1 MISKLDAND
10 HYEIVNLIAE
20 GGMGAVYKAKKVGA
34 AGFEKT
40 VAIKMMLDKL
50 AGDRRNVDDF
60 VGEAKLVANLIHE
73 NIVQIYDLAQCPEGF
88 YFVLEFVDG
97 ISLYD
102 FIDFHLKI
110 RRQLPLNLAVFIAA
124 RVARGL
130 AYAHSRRDAA
140 GRPLGIV
147 HCDVCPHNVLINTE
161 GVPKITDFGIAR
173 ITTQAFA
180 GRVSGK
186 LAFMAPEQARRE
198 EVDFRSDIYSLG
210 IVLFF
215 MISGKMARDLSP
227 SLTEILHNV
236 RQNKLDW
243 TQLPADLPGELVGM
257 LKKMLADDPA
267 DRYSDTSLL
276 AKDLEYFIYKD
287 GYGPTIVTLA
297 NYMRELLPG
306 RFGSAA
312 PEETAPID
320 DLDRTMV
327 LDRTIVLNDRELNQ
341 G

>member
-1 MISKLDAND
+1 M
-10 HYEIVNLIAE
+10 
-20 GGMGAVYKAKKVGA
+20 
-34 AGFEKT
+34 
-40 VAIKMMLDKL
+40 
-50 AGDRRNVDDF
+50 
-60 VGEAKLVANLIHE
+60 
-73 NIVQIYDLAQCPEGF
+73 
-88 YFVLEFVDG
+88 
-97 ISLYD
+97 
-102 FIDFHLKI
+102 
-110 RRQLPLNLAVFIAA
+110 
-124 RVARGL
+124 
-130 AYAHSRRDAA
+130 
-140 GRPLGIV
+140 
-147 HCDVCPHNVLINTE
+147 LINTE

-327 LDRTIVLNDRELNQ
+327 LDRTIVLNDRELN
-341 G
+341 